1 MRCHALIIAAV
12 LAVSPAIV
20 QGEIASDVSEV
31 VPASLSVVTP
41 EIIRPIPRDDH
52 IPRARWDFRSEGRLW
67 TRTTLQALKGHGLPL
82 LTMVPHDMA
91 DWCPAYEANSLDK
104 RAEFWNGFLS
114 ALAKHES
121 TWKPRAVGGGGLW
134 YGLTQILP
142 GTARG
147 YKCRVGTGEALKN
160 GSDNLSCAVRIMAF
174 TVKRDNAVAR
184 KANGKLGGVA
194 ADWGPMTKS
203 AKRNEMAGWLRKQ
216 KYCKL
221 LSHTKPIP
229 RPKQIAQL
237 LPLEKRLADIQ
248 PKTRPVAIAPVDVAK
263 P

>member
-1 MRCHALIIAAV
+1 MRCHALIIAACFAAGSAAAQDQGAGPSGAASV
-12 LAVSPAIV
+12 VPVSLTVATPAIV
-20 QGEIASDVSEV
+20 
-31 VPASLSVVTP
+31 
-41 EIIRPIPRDDH
+41 RPIPRKDH
-52 IPRARWDFRSEGRLW
+52 IPRARWDFRPEGRLW
-67 TRTTLQALKGHGLPL
+67 TRTTLEALKGHGMPL
-82 LTMVPHDMA
+82 LSMVPRDIA
-91 DWCPAYEANSLDK
+91 DWCPNYENNDLDK

-174 TVKRDNAVAR
+174 TVPRDNAVAR
-184 KANGKLGGVA
+184 KANGRLGGVA
-194 ADWGPMTKS
+194 ADWGPMTK
-203 AKRNEMAGWLRKQ
+203 AGKRKEMASWLRKQ

-221 LSHTKPIP
+221 LS
-229 RPKQIAQL
+229 
-237 LPLEKRLADIQ
+237 D
-248 PKTRPVAIAPVDVAK
+248 TRPVPRPREIAQRVPLAQRLVDAK
-263 P
+263 PKARPEAPND

>member
-1 MRCHALIIAAV
+1 MRCHALIFTAFLAA
-12 LAVSPAIV
+12 APAAA
-20 QGEIASDVSEV
+20 QEQDASAEPAL
-31 VPASLSVVTP
+31 VPASLSVATP

-52 IPRARWDFRSEGRLW
+52 IPTARWDFRPEGRLW
-67 TRTTLQALKGHGLPL
+67 TRTTLEALKGHGLPL
-82 LTMVPHDMA
+82 LTMVPNDMD
-91 DWCPAYEANSLDK
+91 DWCPAYSTNGLDK

-160 GSDNLSCAVRIMAF
+160 GSDNLSCAVRIMAV

-184 KANGKLGGVA
+184 KTNGKRGGVA

-203 AKRNEMAGWLRKQ
+203 SKRKEMAGWLRKQ
-216 KYCKL
+216 KYCKP
-221 LSHTKPIP
+221 LSASKPQP
-229 RPKQIAQL
+229 RPAKIAAL
-237 LPLEKRLADIQ
+237 LPLEQRLAEIK
-248 PKTRPVAIAPVDVAK
+248 PAERPATVRTVFAQD
-263 P
+263 